1 MNNLKIL
8 SPAFTDHGPMP
19 VRYSCK
25 GENINP
31 PLHVR
36 DLPADAKCLAIIVED
51 PDAPSGVFDHWVVWN
66 IPPMEEIPE
75 RLEAGVSGNNSK
87 NKTGYTGPCP
97 PSGTHRYAF
106 KVYALDTVLDLPE
119 GTNKKNLLDKMRDH
133 ILAAG
138 EFVGIFSKNAL
149 ETASGEGIISLEFF
163 KREFAFYIP
172 VQVFSF

>member
-1 MNNLKIL
+1 MEILKVF

-19 VRYSCK
+19 VKYSCK

-36 DLPADAKCLAIIVED
+36 DLPSETVSIAIIVED

-75 RLEAGVSGNNSK
+75 KLDKGVSGNNSK
-87 NKTGYTGPCP
+87 NKSGYTGPCP

-106 KVYALDTVLDLPE
+106 KVYALDGLLDLRA
-119 GTNKKNLLDKMRDH
+119 GTNKKELLDAMKDH
-133 ILAAG
+133 ILAGG
-138 EFVGIFSKNAL
+138 ELVGIFSRAAL
-149 ETASGEGIISLEFF
+149 E
-163 KREFAFYIP
+163 K
-172 VQVFSF
+172 V